1 MGFDTPSA
9 ISEGGIRAIREG
21 RTKYAPVS
29 GREPLREVIRKS
41 ISRDHGRDHGIDQ
54 ISVGCGAKQVSFN
67 APCASLDPGD
77 QAVFPTVVPGSPIPA
92 PAAGGRFSSFAMN
105 STASRCAALALDAMI
120 TPRTK
125 WLILNSLRNPTGA
138 NATCLRSPRCCTA
151 IPSCAV
157 RRHL

>member
-1 MGFDTPSA
+1 MLTLRRRMGFDTPSA

-41 ISRDHGRDHGIDQ
+41 ISRDHGRDYGIDQ

-77 QAVFPTVVPGSPIPA
+77 HAVFPTSCWVSYPCTRRQ
-92 PAAGGRFSSFAMN
+92 AAG
-105 STASRCAALALDAMI
+105 SR
-120 TPRTK
+120 
-125 WLILNSLRNPTGA
+125 SLR
-138 NATCLRSPRCCTA
+138 
-151 IPSCAV
+151 
-157 RRHL
+157 